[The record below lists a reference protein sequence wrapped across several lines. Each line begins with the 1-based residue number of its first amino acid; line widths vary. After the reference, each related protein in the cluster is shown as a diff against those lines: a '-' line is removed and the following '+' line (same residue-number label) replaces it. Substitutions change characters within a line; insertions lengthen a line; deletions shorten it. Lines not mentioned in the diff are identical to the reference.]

1 MFTIIFLFVIFESR
15 QTEKIYLH
23 LALDLGSLH
32 ITEYIQIFKN
42 PAFSSTFRSGGAIQ
56 LSQIKKRSRLKRYRH
71 VPPISLK
78 ILHPKSQLCQTEK
91 ECTEGKDGFG
101 ASEIVPYLAHFS

>member
-1 MFTIIFLFVIFESR
+1 MIFLFAIFDFC

-23 LALDLGSLH
+23 HGLDLDSLH
-32 ITEYIQIFKN
+32 ITEQIFKN

-78 ILHPKSQLCQTEK
+78 ILHPKSQIRQTEK

-101 ASEIVPYLAHFS
+101 ASEIVRYLAHFS